1 MLDFISHYMLKLKS
15 LGYIFFTK
23 FSGVMKGANYVA
35 QSLQF
40 QNSTQEV
47 NIVWS
52 NTYMPPTYK
61 LLRISERSRILKKNR
76 KADEFPSYFLYPS
89 VRVNFH
95 DLGGKVSFG
104 I

>member
-1 MLDFISHYMLKLKS
+1 
-15 LGYIFFTK
+15 
-23 FSGVMKGANYVA
+23 MKGANYVA

-76 KADEFPSYFLYPS
+76 KVDEFPSYFLYPS

-95 DLGGKVSFG
+95 DLGGKVSLELNRNSNKCLQILIPHRLRNFMF
-104 I
+104 